1 MRRSGVITETARTG
15 PSSSTDWTDPNN
27 RSDNGR
33 RPRNERPAA
42 PCRPRRLD
50 AAAFVAVAADTDRH
64 PTVKSQFRRR
74 LPVPPTAAPFPF
86 LPPPPPSPYFIFLVC
101 QRYTRRWRRR
111 KRSSVQSSTGR
122 FRIRRD
128 RSIRSALAHTKRG
141 PVINGSFMSFRYFHQ
156 MKGLKYE
163 SNSRRLGRIHIKNEA
178 IPGKPIRYVRE

>member
-1 MRRSGVITETARTG
+1 MKPPPTAYGWGHVRRSGVITETARTG

-86 LPPPPPSPYFIFLVC
+86 LPPPP
-101 QRYTRRWRRR
+101 
-111 KRSSVQSSTGR
+111 KSVFHFFSVSALYSEMEKKKTEL
-122 FRIRRD
+122 
-128 RSIRSALAHTKRG
+128 RSIVGRSFSDSTRSFHPFCVG
-141 PVINGSFMSFRYFHQ
+141 PHKTWACY
-156 MKGLKYE
+156 
-163 SNSRRLGRIHIKNEA
+163 
-178 IPGKPIRYVRE
+178 